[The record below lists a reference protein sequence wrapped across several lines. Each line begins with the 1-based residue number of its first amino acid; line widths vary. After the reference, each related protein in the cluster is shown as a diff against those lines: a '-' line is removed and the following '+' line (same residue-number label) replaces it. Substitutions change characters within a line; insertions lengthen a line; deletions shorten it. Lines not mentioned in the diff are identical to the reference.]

1 MMPSL
6 EQVYVCPRTKTP
18 LRLEREEDASNSEVV
33 LGRLMSQEG
42 TAYPIEDG
50 IPYFIF
56 PGQLGEL
63 EIQTQG
69 EYDEVYTDEFYQN
82 AIDWQF
88 TSLHADE
95 HRVREFMADQLDLK
109 PNAHVLEVGCGTGLD
124 SFRIAQRLD
133 RNGTLFL
140 QDLSRRMVLMTRD
153 RLARDHEK
161 LEISCGLNYFAS
173 SAALLPFPD
182 DYFDAV
188 FHFGGF
194 NNFVDPK
201 AAFAEFARVVRK
213 DGKVVVGD
221 ESVAPW
227 LAGTTFGEITCM
239 NNPLFEYEAP
249 LAALPE
255 SARDVTVRW
264 IIGNCF
270 YLIDFRVGEGPP
282 KLDLD
287 LPHKGRRGG
296 TMRSRYYGR
305 LEGVTPE
312 TKELAWEA
320 VEKRGDSMHEWLDRI
335 VREAADKD
343 LEN

>member
-1 MMPSL
+1 MKTLL
-6 EQVYVCPRTKTP
+6 EQVYVCPKTKTR
-18 LRLEREEDASNSEVV
+18 LKLEREEDASSPEVV
-33 LGRLMSQEG
+33 QGRLMSQEG

-56 PGQLGEL
+56 PGQLGEI
-63 EIQTQG
+63 ETKTQS
-69 EYDEVYTDEFYQN
+69 EYDNVYTEEFYQN

-88 TSLHADE
+88 ASVYDDE
-95 HRVREFMADQLDLK
+95 HRVREFMIDQLDLK
-109 PNAHVLEVGCGTGLD
+109 PSARVLEVGCGTGLD

-133 RNGTLFL
+133 KNGTLFL
-140 QDLSRRMVLMTRD
+140 QDLSRQMVLLTRD
-153 RLARDHEK
+153 RLAWDHEE
-161 LEISCGLNYFAS
+161 LELSCDLNYFAS

-182 DYFDAV
+182 HYFDAV

-194 NNFVDPK
+194 NNFEDPR
-201 AAFAEFARVVRK
+201 AAFAEFARVVK
-213 DGKVVVGD
+213 EGGKVVVGD

-227 LAGTTFGEITCM
+227 LAGTTFGKIICT

-249 LAALPE
+249 LDALPE

-270 YLIDFRVGEGPP
+270 YLIDFRVGEGP
-282 KLDLD
+282 LELNLD

-312 TKELAWEA
+312 TKELAWAA
-320 VEKRGDSMHEWLDRI
+320 VEKRGCSMYEWLDRL
-335 VREAADKD
+335 VREAAERD
-343 LEN
+343 LAN